1 VNNKNL
7 NEFINQP
14 SRLKWMC
21 RRGMLELDVLFGK
34 FLETGYPK
42 LTDEEKCLFV
52 QLLDCPDPDLLG
64 WLLGTDEPAEDG
76 LKHIVGKIK
85 QHVQSRI

>member
-1 VNNKNL
+1 MKKENF

-34 FLETGYPK
+34 FLETGYAN
-42 LTDEEKCLFV
+42 LTDEEKCQFV
-52 QLLDCPDPDLLG
+52 QLLDCPDPDLIG
-64 WLLGTDEPAEDG
+64 WLLGTDEPADEG
-76 LKHIVGKIK
+76 LKHIAGKVRR
-85 QHVQSRI
+85 HVQSRI

>member
-1 VNNKNL
+1 MKKENF

-34 FLETGYPK
+34 FLETGYSG
-42 LTDEEKCLFV
+42 LSDEEKCQFV
-52 QLLDCPDPDLLG
+52 QLLSNPDPDLIG
-64 WLLGTDEPAEDG
+64 WLLGTDEPADDG
-76 LKHIVGKIK
+76 LKHITGKIK
-85 QHVQSRI
+85 RHVQSRI